1 MLFYL
6 SLFGFFVAGLLY
18 LNSRKKFTGNYY
30 LVGFYLI
37 NSLNSMAIYSTF
49 FGDSA
54 ELVAIVQIHFMS
66 VFYLAGPFMFFYVRS
81 LVDDDP
87 RLHKSD
93 LWHFLPF
100 IILTIGII
108 PYTLKPFE
116 FKLEVAHRILQDA
129 KALFENYNVLVPQ
142 KVNIIFRWVYYLMY
156 FVYALWYYWMNR
168 TEKIHREITSDGHK
182 RRLDAWILVLLSTSI
197 IITAVLLWLTVD
209 SYLSSQFNS
218 NVKEAATLLYT
229 MAIAYIVLN
238 FSLFIFPEILY
249 GYPHSKSNDLDA
261 DLLKLREH
269 QGSDIDTERMDVND
283 VEEQSSPLKSAVDGT
298 QVEPANR
305 LKLLTEDYL
314 RLVEKRVA
322 RAVHEELYL
331 KKDFSIL
338 SLSEH
343 TDIPIH
349 HLSYYLNHVLDKKFN
364 VWRNELRIAH
374 ARELIARGMLQTM
387 TLAALSDACGYSS
400 QATFISA
407 FKSITG
413 STPSGFTKSKH

>member
-66 VFYLAGPFMFFYVRS
+66 VYYLAGPFMFFYVRS

-87 RLHKSD
+87 RLYKTD

-100 IILTIGII
+100 MILTIGVI

-116 FKLEVAHRILQDA
+116 YKLDVAHRILQDG
-129 KALFENYNVLVPQ
+129 KVLFENYNVLVPQ
-142 KVNIIFRWVYYLMY
+142 KVNIIFRWAYYLGY
-156 FVYALWYYWMNR
+156 FVYALWYYWRNR
-168 TEKIHREITSDGHK
+168 TEKIHREITSDVHK

-209 SYLSSQFNS
+209 SYLSNQFNT
-218 NVKEAATLLYT
+218 NVKEAAILLYT

-238 FSLFIFPEILY
+238 FSLFVFPEILY
-249 GYPHSKSNDLDA
+249 GYPHSKSSDLDA
-261 DLLKLREH
+261 DLQRLHEH
-269 QGSDIDTERMDVND
+269 QSSGIDTKGNDVN
-283 VEEQSSPLKSAVDGT
+283 VFEEHPAPITQTVDGI

-305 LKLLTEDYL
+305 LKMLTEEYL
-314 RLVEKRVA
+314 RLVEKRIA
-322 RAVHEELYL
+322 RAVHEDLYL
-331 KKDFSIL
+331 KKDFSML

-343 TDIPIH
+343 THIPIH
-349 HLSYYLNHVLDKKFN
+349 HLSYYLNYVLHKKFN

-374 ARELIARGMLQTM
+374 ARELIARGMLHNM
-387 TLAALSDACGYSS
+387 TLAALSDACGYAS
-400 QATFISA
+400 QATFISS

-413 STPSGFTKSKH
+413 TTPSGFFKSRN

>member
-100 IILTIGII
+100 IILTVGVI

-116 FKLEVAHRILQDA
+116 YKLEVAHRILQDA

-142 KVNIIFRWVYYLMY
+142 KVNIIFRWVYYLGY
-156 FVYALWYYWMNR
+156 FVFALWYYWTNR

-229 MAIAYIVLN
+229 IAIAYIVLN

-261 DLLKLREH
+261 DLLKLREP
-269 QGSDIDTERMDVND
+269 QGSGIDTERMDVND
-283 VEEQSSPLKSAVDGT
+283 VEEHSSPLKSAVDGT
-298 QVEPANR
+298 QVEPVNR
-305 LKLLTEDYL
+305 LKMLTEDYL

-374 ARELIARGMLQTM
+374 ARELIARGMLHNM
-387 TLAALSDACGYSS
+387 TLAALSDACGYAS

-413 STPSGFTKSKH
+413 TTPSGFFKSRS

>member
-54 ELVAIVQIHFMS
+54 ELVAIFQIHFMS
-66 VFYLAGPFMFFYVRS
+66 VFYLAGPFMFFYVRG
-81 LVDDDP
+81 LVDDTP
-87 RLHKSD
+87 RLHKTD
-93 LWHFLPF
+93 LWHFIPF

-108 PYTLKPFE
+108 PYTFKPFDH
-116 FKLEVAHRILQDA
+116 KLEIAHRILQDG
-129 KALFENYNVLVPQ
+129 KVLFDDYNVLVPQ
-142 KVNIIFRWVYYLMY
+142 KVNIMFRWPYYLGY
-156 FVYALWYYWMNR
+156 FVYALWYYWTNR
-168 TEKIHREITSDGHK
+168 NEKIHREITSEVHK
-182 RRLDAWILVLLSTSI
+182 RRLDAWILVLLSTSM
-197 IITAVLLWLTVD
+197 IITSVLLWLTVD
-209 SYLSSQFNS
+209 SYLSNQFNT

-229 MAIAYIVLN
+229 IAIAYIVLN

-261 DLLKLREH
+261 DLQQLHEH
-269 QGSDIDTERMDVND
+269 QGSGIETESMEVND
-283 VEEQSSPLKSAVDGT
+283 AEEHAAPLKSTVDGT

-343 TDIPIH
+343 TDIPVH
-349 HLSYYLNHVLDKKFN
+349 HLSYYLNYVLHKKFN

-374 ARELIARGMLQTM
+374 ARDLIARGMLQTM
-387 TLAALSDACGYSS
+387 TLAALSDACGYAS

-413 STPSGFTKSKH
+413 STPSGFTKSKN